1 MLFIYSNQVDHLMDV
16 RSLFIHIRPTIWWMH
31 AVYLFISGRPF
42 DECTLFI
49 HSYQADHLMNVRC
62 LFIQIRSTIWWM
74 YAVYL
79 FISGW
84 PFDECTLFIHSYQA
98 DHLMNVRCLFI
109 HIRLT
114 IWWYIHQMVSLIWIN
129 KQRTF
134 IKWSAWYEWIN
145 SVHSS
150 NGQPDMNK

>member
-1 MLFIYSNQVDHLMDV
+1 MNRYTAY
-16 RSLFIHIRPTIWWMH
+16 IHQMVGLIWINRQPTIWWMY
-31 AVYLFISGRPF
+31 AVYLFISGWPF
-42 DECTLFI
+42 DECTLSI
-49 HSYQADHLMNVRC
+49 YSYQADHLMNVRC
-62 LFIQIRSTIWWM
+62 LFIHIRSTIWWM

-84 PFDECTLFIHSYQA
+84 PFDECTLFIYSNQV

-114 IWWYIHQMVSLIWIN
+114 IWWMYAIHQMVSLIWMN

-134 IKWSAWYEWIN
+134 IKWSAWYE
-145 SVHSS
+145 
-150 NGQPDMNK
+150 